1 MAWRTAT
8 LTVALFLHALQEA
21 DRRADII
28 KTFAKLILEESFV
41 AEVQA
46 LGLIGKND
54 KCGRRRGG
62 LRDVVN
68 FHFSRRWGSS
78 AVEIDFG
85 EPAVQFAGGDAP
97 GARVGDAVDH
107 IEKFFRTIARER
119 GYEHNRRL
127 IVEFAKVDHE
137 LFRIVWQ
144 IRGVNFPCERVF

>member
-41 AEVQA
+41 AEVQP
-46 LGLIGKND
+46 LGLIGKNN

-68 FHFSRRWGSS
+68 VHFSRRWGSS
-78 AVEIDFG
+78 AVEVDFG
-85 EPAVQFAGGDAP
+85 EPAIQFA
-97 GARVGDAVDH
+97 VGDTTASRVVSPVDQVY
-107 IEKFFRTIARER
+107 K
-119 GYEHNRRL
+119 
-127 IVEFAKVDHE
+127 
-137 LFRIVWQ
+137 
-144 IRGVNFPCERVF
+144 

>member
-46 LGLIGKND
+46 LGLIGKNN

-78 AVEIDFG
+78 AVEVDFG
-85 EPAVQFAGGDAP
+85 EPAIQFAGGDAP
-97 GARVGDAVDH
+97 TSRVGYAVDQ
-107 IEKFFRTIARER
+107 IEKFFRAIARQR
-119 GYEHNRRL
+119 GYEHNRRV
-127 IVEFAKVDHE
+127 IEKFETRAHEFFV
-137 LFRIVWQ
+137 I
-144 IRGVNFPCERVF
+144 